1 MRRPLGGSSL
11 ATIAVFVPLAFL
23 GGVAGAFFKALALTM
38 VSSLVIS
45 YAFGLLIVPLLAR
58 ALWSERDAK
67 HEDVGSRLGWLLD
80 HYERVVRAILR
91 RPIWAAVGLVP
102 LLGLGCFSYL
112 HVGSGFFPA
121 MDEGGFVIDYRAPAG
136 TSLAETD
143 RRLRQLEAILGKT
156 PEVLSYSRR
165 TGLQLGGAITEAN
178 EGDYFVRLKPLPRR
192 PIDEVMD
199 EVRQGIEERVPGLE
213 TELPQLMEDLIGDLT
228 AVPQPIEVKI
238 FGPDPE
244 QLRVFATSAAERIGH
259 IPGVVDV
266 KSGVVLA
273 GDAQTIRVDRVKAKL
288 LDLDPDQVTQ
298 LASVALGG
306 NVTTQVQRGE
316 KMVGIRVWG
325 APAVRK
331 TREAIELLP
340 LRSAGGTRVRLGRVA
355 SFQAELG
362 QPQIT
367 RENLKTM
374 VAVTGRISGRDMGSV
389 MRDVQRKVAAQR
401 LPSGAY
407 VAYGGLYQIQQQ
419 SFRGLLLVL
428 VAAAVLVF
436 SVLLYLY
443 EDFVAPTAI
452 MIVAG
457 LAAVA
462 VFPALWL
469 SGIELNITSMVGL
482 SMIVGV
488 SAEAGIFYMSQ
499 VHESARERPLREALT
514 HAGRVRLRPIVMTA
528 LAAIFALLPLAIGVG
543 QGSAMLKPLAVAII
557 GGLVVTVPAVLFL
570 LPVIV
575 RLLAGKEASWVKA

>member
-1 MRRPLGGSSL
+1 
-11 ATIAVFVPLAFL
+11 
-23 GGVAGAFFKALALTM
+23 
-38 VSSLVIS
+38 
-45 YAFGLLIVPLLAR
+45 
-58 ALWSERDAK
+58 
-67 HEDVGSRLGWLLD
+67 
-80 HYERVVRAILR
+80 
-91 RPIWAAVGLVP
+91 
-102 LLGLGCFSYL
+102 
-112 HVGSGFFPA
+112 
-121 MDEGGFVIDYRAPAG
+121 MDD
-136 TSLAETD
+136 
-143 RRLRQLEAILGKT
+143 
-156 PEVLSYSRR
+156 
-165 TGLQLGGAITEAN
+165 
-178 EGDYFVRLKPLPRR
+178 
-192 PIDEVMD
+192 
-199 EVRQGIEERVPGLE
+199 VRQQIEKRVPGLE

-228 AVPQPIEVKI
+228 AVPQPIELKI
-238 FGPDPE
+238 FGADPE
-244 QLRVFATSAAERIGH
+244 QLRESATAVAERIGR

-298 LASVALGG
+298 LANVALGG

-325 APAVRK
+325 APEVRK

-340 LRSAGGTRVRLGRVA
+340 LRSATGTRVRLGRVA
-355 SFQAELG
+355 TLQAELG

-389 MRDVQRKVAAQR
+389 MRDVQREVGAQR
-401 LPSGAY
+401 LPTGSY

-436 SVLLYLY
+436 AVLLYLY

-457 LAAVA
+457 LAAIA

-499 VHESARERPLREALT
+499 ARESALERSLPEALA
-514 HAGRVRLRPIVMTA
+514 HAGRVRLRPIAMTA
-528 LAAIFALLPLAIGVG
+528 LAAIFALLPLAIGIG
-543 QGSAMLKPLAVAII
+543 QGSAMLQPLAVAII
-557 GGLVVTVPAVLFL
+557 GGLIVTVPAVLFI
-570 LPVIV
+570 LPVLI
-575 RLLAGKEASWVKA
+575 RLLAGKRASWVKA